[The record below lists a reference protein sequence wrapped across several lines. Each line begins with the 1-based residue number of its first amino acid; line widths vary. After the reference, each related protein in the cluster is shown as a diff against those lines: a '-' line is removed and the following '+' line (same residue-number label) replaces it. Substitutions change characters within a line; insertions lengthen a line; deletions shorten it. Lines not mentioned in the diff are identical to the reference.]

1 VDLDQLTRL
10 DWDPGRP
17 PTTLWL
23 TGDVGHI
30 LNSTCVWSPRD
41 IDGEP
46 GAVRAVD
53 VADDGLPFGLGAAAF
68 GEPPARA
75 VQQLG
80 EYVLV
85 DGRSWWTPAARPVS
99 SRYEPPGSPALTPF
113 LFRWDGMAS
122 AVARLESP
130 TPVSLICW
138 YEHLMRQLTKLG
150 VGRTGMIAVEVVADI
165 PARLI
170 VDKQL
175 ARAPLREHRPPDE
188 LLITDEAHL
197 DEFFVRNGASHA
209 YGGGGWCTVV
219 MVGVAADP
227 HQAAVT
233 WGEDVLRRAFYTT
246 PGVSESETLIH
257 HTHALVTERLRPAE
271 RAGEWPGAAVERLTR
286 TTQSL
291 ASGAHRVQ
299 ATHIESDT
307 QLYNAEARVG
317 AIGEIQAS

>member
-1 VDLDQLTRL
+1 MDLEQLTHL
-10 DWDPGRP
+10 DWGPGRP

-30 LNSTCVWSPRD
+30 LNSTCVWGPGVTG
-41 IDGEP
+41 GEP

-53 VADDGLPFGLGAAAF
+53 LADDDLPFGLGAAAF

-75 VQQLG
+75 VRQLG

-85 DGRSWWTPAARPVS
+85 DGRSWWTPAVRPVS

-113 LFRWDGMAS
+113 LFRWDAMAS
-122 AVARLESP
+122 AVARLESAA
-130 TPVSLICW
+130 PVPLACW
-138 YEHLMRQLTKLG
+138 YEHLMRRLTKLG
-150 VGRTGMIAVEVVADI
+150 ACPTGMIAVEVVADI

-175 ARAPLREHRPPDE
+175 ARAPLREHRPADE
-188 LLITDEAHL
+188 RLITDEAHL
-197 DEFFVRNGASHA
+197 DEFFVRNGASGA
-209 YGGGGWCTVV
+209 YGGGVWCTVV

-227 HQAAVT
+227 HRAAVT
-233 WGEDVLRRAFYTT
+233 WGDDVLRRAFYTT
-246 PGVSESETLIH
+246 PGVSESATLIH
-257 HTHALVTERLRPAE
+257 HTHALVTKRLHRAE
-271 RAGEWPGAAVERLTR
+271 PTGAAVERFTGA
-286 TTQSL
+286 TDAI

-317 AIGEIQAS
+317 AIGEIVTS